1 MMTPRCILLLLL
13 LPAVALAGKCDDVL
27 DVDTR
32 NSIHQLIHTSPV
44 ALIAMKNV
52 RCTIAAQSR
61 LEHANVCYKS
71 RIFTDPDSK
80 LWAYMKCL
88 HPETNM
94 HSYVYI
100 GGEYVGD
107 GFSLLPGNIDDG
119 KLEAKLVAAGAQHDA
134 ACGAAARCDAKHII
148 TDKVRAKLHQVIAK
162 APVVLYG

>member
-1 MMTPRCILLLLL
+1 MTPRCLPLLLL

-100 GGEYVGD
+100 GGEDHGD
-107 GFSLLPGNIDDG
+107 GFSLLPDTGDSRGAGISDAD
-119 KLEAKLVAAGAQHDA
+119 LHAK
-134 ACGAAARCDAKHII
+134 R
-148 TDKVRAKLHQVIAK
+148 
-162 APVVLYG
+162 PVHSQSP